1 MRIASIIARACGA
14 ASLVGLVVLQAGC
27 GASALSQAQA
37 KADVMRAETS
47 AARLEAAGD
56 ESGRFGDMTRAEQY
70 YVAALKAGGDERGL
84 AQKLVI
90 ACVTDGRFPAAIQYA
105 EDYLLRH
112 PRDIGLRFAS
122 AAMSAAIGDGEKAR
136 TGYERVLEGQPDLA
150 EAHYALASILTEEE
164 DAALA
169 TDHYRTYV
177 KLAPHGAYA
186 ESAKAALRRS
196 AQ

>member
-1 MRIASIIARACGA
+1 MRLASFLAG
-14 ASLVGLVVLQAGC
+14 ASLLGLIALQTGC
-27 GASALSQAQA
+27 GASALSEAKT

-47 AARLEAAGD
+47 ALRLEASGD
-56 ESGRFGDMTRAEQY
+56 EAGRFGDMTRAEQY

-112 PRDIGLRFAS
+112 PRDVGLRFAS
-122 AAMSAAIGDGEKAR
+122 AAMSAAIGDGERAR
-136 TGYERVLEGQPDLA
+136 TGYETVIASQPDLA
-150 EAHYALASILTEEE
+150 EAHYALASLLTDVE
-164 DAALA
+164 DADLRK
-169 TDHYRTYV
+169 DHYRTYV
-177 KLAPHGAYA
+177 KLAPRGAYA
-186 ESAKAALRRS
+186 ESARAALRG